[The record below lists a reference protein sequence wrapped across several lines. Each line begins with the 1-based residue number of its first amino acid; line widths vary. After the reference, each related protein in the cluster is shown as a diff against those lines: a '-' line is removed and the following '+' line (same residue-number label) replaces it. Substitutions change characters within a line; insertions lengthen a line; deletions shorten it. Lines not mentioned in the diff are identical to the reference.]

1 MTPPE
6 NERLDTQKVLPALNM
21 VIFGI
26 EMLDVWGVI
35 PVDMVDKT
43 LNYELEITRS
53 IHGNGLFTDMYH
65 LNSIKSPYTIHSY
78 GLCTITILTGL

>member
-6 NERLDTQKVLPALNM
+6 NQPAGYPKGASRSKYGHFWYQHVGFL
-21 VIFGI
+21 G
-26 EMLDVWGVI
+26 GI

-53 IHGNGLFTDMYH
+53 IHGNGLFTDMHH
-65 LNSIKSPYTIHSY
+65 LNSIK
-78 GLCTITILTGL
+78 